1 MEFQFPDCEPKSA
14 ANMHTQGRQL
24 SANLRYCMPNTYGLY
39 QNTRNY
45 HSYPRLWCHT
55 VIKGCNLSASM
66 ILEIIACSSYP
77 RLWCHTGIRGHD
89 LSASMI
95 LEIIACSSYARLWC
109 HTVIKGHDLSVC
121 MKMTIC
127 LYQLTNNEVYKM
139 VISDLDFD
147 LLLNGYEVPAYSQI
161 STIFVTNRSSV

>member
-24 SANLRYCMPNTYGLY
+24 SANLQYCMPNTYGLY

-55 VIKGCNLSASM
+55 VIKGRN
-66 ILEIIACSSYP
+66 
-77 RLWCHTGIRGHD
+77 

-109 HTVIKGHDLSVC
+109 HTGIRGHDLSVC

-127 LYQLTNNEVYKM
+127 LYRLTNNEVYKM

-147 LLLNGYEVPAYSQI
+147 LLFNGYEVPAYSQI